1 MKPRNHLLPTA
12 QWAILLASFAL
23 TGCATISRWR
33 HSSPASPPAPGIA
46 EVQLVT
52 PETPPL
58 DPALL
63 QRPDND
69 FTLGPGDQL
78 EIELLGDP
86 TTHEQTRVGPDG
98 KIYFYIL
105 PGLDVWGLTLSQA
118 RDLIEQDLQ
127 KYVREHQQVAIT
139 LRGIQSKR
147 IWLLGRFNSPGVYA
161 MTGPTTLLEA
171 ISLAGGP
178 STASAYATFA
188 NVTSAGLDAGATAEA
203 ADFRRSFVMRQGRLL
218 PVDFDRLLHEG
229 DMSQNIYLQPDD
241 FIYLPSAMNE
251 EVHVLGAV
259 AQPRAVNFSSH
270 LSLVQ
275 AIANAGGSIKDAYL
289 SNVAIVRGSLATPQI
304 AVVDY
309 KAVVQGEA
317 QDVELQPNDIVY
329 VPFTPYRTLERYA
342 NLILDTFVRTVGINE
357 GALAISS
364 NATPVGVNV
373 QVVP

>member
-1 MKPRNHLLPTA
+1 MKPSDHLTPTVIL
-12 QWAILLASFAL
+12 AILLAGFAL
-23 TGCATISRWR
+23 AGCSTT
-33 HSSPASPPAPGIA
+33 SPSAPGMAQAHPVASGI
-46 EVQLVT
+46 
-52 PETPPL
+52 PPL

-63 QRPDND
+63 QRPDNN

-86 TTHEQTRVGPDG
+86 STHEQTRVGPDG

-105 PGLDVWGLTLSQA
+105 PGLDVWGLTLPQA
-118 RDLIEQDLQ
+118 RDLIEQELQ

-147 IWLLGRFNSPGVYA
+147 IWLLGRFNNPGVYA

-178 STASAYATFA
+178 SSASSYATFA
-188 NVTSAGLDAGATAEA
+188 NISNAGLDDGSATAEA

-229 DMSQNIYLQPDD
+229 DLSQNIYLQPDD

-259 AQPRAVNFSSH
+259 TQPRAVNFTNH

-289 SNVAIVRGSLATPQI
+289 SNVAIVRGSLVTPQI

-309 KAVVQGEA
+309 KAVVHGDA

-357 GALAISS
+357 GARAISRR
-364 NATPVGVNV
+364 AGPVGVNL
-373 QVVP
+373 QIVP